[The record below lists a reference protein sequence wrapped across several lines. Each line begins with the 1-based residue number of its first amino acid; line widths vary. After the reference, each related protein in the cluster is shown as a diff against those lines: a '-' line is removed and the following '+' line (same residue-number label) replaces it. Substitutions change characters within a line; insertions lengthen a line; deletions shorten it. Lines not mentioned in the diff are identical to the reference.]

1 MLGGQRHS
9 ALAPTDAQGDQ
20 LDTYKKLLYWFL
32 TACITAMVSA
42 IQIGVDPRTDKAVM
56 TWVCMIAVASVVY
69 AVMQTYS
76 AIRRRDEVSDRHDA
90 LVDTAL
96 KVLLRQKLVSEHDRL
111 MGIGSANDTQ
121 RRSWQASYETYEALC
136 DVTGDSNG
144 VIDVYREHVMD
155 LPSDK

>member
-1 MLGGQRHS
+1 M
-9 ALAPTDAQGDQ
+9 
-20 LDTYKKLLYWFL
+20 DTYKKLLYWFL
-32 TACITAMVSA
+32 TTCIAAVMGAV
-42 IQIGVDPRTDKAVM
+42 QMGVDPRTDKAVM
-56 TWVCMIAVASVVY
+56 TWVCVLAIAGVIYAVAQLYVTVRNREE
-69 AVMQTYS
+69 QT
-76 AIRRRDEVSDRHDA
+76 AKHDA
-90 LVDTAL
+90 LIDSAM

>member
-1 MLGGQRHS
+1 M
-9 ALAPTDAQGDQ
+9 
-20 LDTYKKLLYWFL
+20 DTTRKLLYWL
-32 TACITAMVSA
+32 GTACVTATVSA

-76 AIRRRDEVSDRHDA
+76 AIRRRDEVSARHDA

-96 KVLLRQKLVSEHDRL
+96 KVILRQKLVSEHDRL

-144 VIDVYREHVMD
+144 VIDVYRAHVMA
-155 LPSDK
+155 LPSDKGDKQ

>member
-1 MLGGQRHS
+1 M
-9 ALAPTDAQGDQ
+9 
-20 LDTYKKLLYWFL
+20 DTTRKLLYWL
-32 TACITAMVSA
+32 GTACVTAAVSA

-56 TWVCMIAVASVVY
+56 TWVCMVAVASVVY

-76 AIRRRDEVSDRHDA
+76 AVRRRDEVSARHDA

-111 MGIGSANDTQ
+111 VDLGTANDTQ

-136 DVTGDSNG
+136 SATGDSNG
-144 VIDVYREHVMD
+144 VIDVYRQHVME
-155 LPSDK
+155 LPSDNRGGVR